1 MAPASVFGFLSG
13 SPHARTPGALDLG
26 FGRSAALWRN
36 ENDHI
41 TYDGAEGHTFSLYLE
56 GGSGTRRVD
65 GRPVS
70 GWPDAFCVMPHQYR
84 SEWEITA
91 PFGFVH
97 LYLPAAELRRSFA
110 ETFDR
115 DARLLDVAEVTFAD
129 APRLAPVLRSIARA
143 VATNAPLAAEAAMT
157 EMIAL
162 FLADPRWGGLRRRA
176 LTGGLAPHL
185 GRRIAEHVEAHLH
198 ETIRLADL
206 AAVAGLSPYHLQ
218 RAFRASRGCVA
229 AGVRRAAPRRAG
241 QGTPARP
248 RPHRR
253 HRLRLRLQQPE
264 PFDAG
269 VPRRDRGDAWG
280 VAAGG
285 GRVRGT
291 RIAGGATRSGR
302 RGVLDAAAAAGA
314 HFGQCGASGH
324 QTDRFFAAIIERG
337 GGPTIEGKV
346 ESLALRRTNRLQ
358 GESFR
363 SAGKGGTASRS
374 GIIPNTKWTRLLQ
387 FRSLSIVLHPG
398 VYHENFPISCSHI
411 WTSIAWTCI
420 SSARG
425 CSLYR

>member
-218 RAFRASRGCVA
+218 RAFRASRGVSPQAFVA
-229 AGVRRAAPRRAG
+229 QRRVARAKALLRGRDPLAAIAFACGFSSQSHLTRVFRAATGVTPGGYR
-241 QGTPARP
+241 QG
-248 RPHRR
+248 
-253 HRLRLRLQQPE
+253 
-264 PFDAG
+264 
-269 VPRRDRGDAWG
+269 V
-280 VAAGG
+280 GG
-285 GRVRGT
+285 
-291 RIAGGATRSGR
+291 
-302 RGVLDAAAAAGA
+302 
-314 HFGQCGASGH
+314 
-324 QTDRFFAAIIERG
+324 
-337 GGPTIEGKV
+337 
-346 ESLALRRTNRLQ
+346 
-358 GESFR
+358 
-363 SAGKGGTASRS
+363 
-374 GIIPNTKWTRLLQ
+374 
-387 FRSLSIVLHPG
+387 
-398 VYHENFPISCSHI
+398 
-411 WTSIAWTCI
+411 
-420 SSARG
+420 
-425 CSLYR
+425 